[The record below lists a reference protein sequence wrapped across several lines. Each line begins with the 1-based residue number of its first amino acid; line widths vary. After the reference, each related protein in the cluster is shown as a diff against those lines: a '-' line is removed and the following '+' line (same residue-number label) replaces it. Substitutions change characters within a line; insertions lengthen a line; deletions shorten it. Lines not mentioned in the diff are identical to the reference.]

1 MLFNEEL
8 KDAKKLEELRFIKHV
23 GAVATT
29 FGWNKS
35 NTINR
40 RSIWHL
46 SCLTICIQN
55 AMIDR
60 ILTTITIA

>member
-8 KDAKKLEELRFIKHV
+8 KDAKKLEELRFISPTIKHV

-40 RSIWHL
+40 RSI
-46 SCLTICIQN
+46 
-55 AMIDR
+55 
-60 ILTTITIA
+60 